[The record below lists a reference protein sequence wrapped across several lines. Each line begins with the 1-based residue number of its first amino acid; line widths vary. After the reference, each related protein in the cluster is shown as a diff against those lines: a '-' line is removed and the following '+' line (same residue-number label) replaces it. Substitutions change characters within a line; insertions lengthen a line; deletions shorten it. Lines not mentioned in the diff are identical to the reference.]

1 MIYLEHL
8 RKATNGVLYTTGKQ
22 SHFDAFCHDTRQLIP
37 GELFV
42 AVRGECGDGHDYLLD
57 AARRGAGGLLLEEQY
72 INALPEEVQA
82 TLMEAHVATIVVED
96 TRLALQQYAQ
106 YILDLWHPTVI
117 AVTGSTGKTSTKEAI
132 AAVLSSNFATFKS
145 WQNYNDLLGLPL
157 SLGRLEERHEYAV
170 LELACDH
177 PGEIRALCQIAHPSI
192 GVLTNI
198 SPAQLQYFGTVEQL
212 ASELGTLL
220 TALPNGGA
228 AIVNADDALIRN
240 VIVHVRERLAAPI
253 KTFQPSMV
261 QNLNVTWDGV
271 RADLPIVSDI
281 AGWQPGE
288 PGYHEGRSNAPPTIH
303 FESRLLGGHHASTM
317 LGAYT
322 VGMHCGLR
330 SAEIQDALANVQS
343 LPGRLNPLQGVEE
356 ARLLDDTHNAV
367 PASVIAGLETLKTL
381 PAGYRIAILGN
392 MLRLG
397 DFEEEAHR
405 LVGQKAAQCVDY
417 LILRGEKTTLIA
429 ESAHKAGLLSEHII
443 ITSTHEDAAQATKNL
458 LEQADLSPASPSTG
472 FNKTIQSSVGA
483 DSSRPPPMYRPSPT
497 ILIKGSEETRMERV
511 TELLMAQPEQARE
524 QLVRQTPG
532 WKQIV
537 VMRPDRPTW
546 VEIDLSAIA
555 HNTRQIQSL
564 VRPNV
569 RILASL
575 KADAYGHGALKVAR
589 TVLRN
594 GASMLGV
601 ATLSEAVP
609 LREAGIH
616 APILVFG
623 YVPHWQM
630 REAVRLR
637 LTLTLYSIESALA
650 LSRAAQALNQ
660 AVKVHVKVDTGMGRL
675 GVRAER
681 IDEIVELLHEITEL
695 PRLELEGIFTHFAM
709 ADAQDQTHVR
719 MQLARFQHVLQC
731 IEEEHMR
738 PPLVHAANSAAIFSL
753 PEAHFD
759 MVRPGIALYGLDPS
773 SEVPLP
779 AEFRPALSFKTQVAQ
794 VKDIPEGETISYGC
808 AYTTNRPT
816 RVSILPVGYA
826 DGFRRAPTN
835 WGSVLVHGQEAP
847 LLGRVCMDQ
856 CIIDITHIPQVRV
869 GDEVVLIGQQGAA
882 SLTAEQ
888 VAQRLGTINYE
899 VVSEILA
906 RVPRVD

>member
-1 MIYLEHL
+1 MPLVM
-8 RKATNGVLYTTGKQ
+8 TP
-22 SHFDAFCHDTRQLIP
+22 RQLIP

-42 AVRGECGDGHDYLLD
+42 AVRGERGDGHDYLLD
-57 AARRGAGGLLLEEQY
+57 AVKRGASGLLLEQNY
-72 INALPEEVQA
+72 FDVLSEEVQA
-82 TLMEAHVATIVVED
+82 TLLEAQSAIIAVED
-96 TRLALQQYAQ
+96 TRIALQKYAR

-132 AAVLSSNFATFKS
+132 ATVLSSNFATFKS

-177 PGEIRALCQIAHPSI
+177 PGEITALCEIARPSI

-198 SPAQLQYFGTVEQL
+198 SPAQLQYFGTVECL

-220 TALPNGGA
+220 TALPDAGVA
-228 AIVNADDALIRN
+228 FVNADDALIHN
-240 VIVHVRERLAAPI
+240 VIAHVEGKLAASI
-253 KTFQPSMV
+253 KTFQPSIA
-261 QNLNVTWDGV
+261 QNMQVTWEGI
-271 RADLPIVSDI
+271 RFDLPVASDT
-281 AGWQPGE
+281 AGSQEEIGWDEYPGDR
-288 PGYHEGRSNAPPTIH
+288 EGRPYISHPSTIH
-303 FESRLLGGHHASTM
+303 FQSRLLGAHHVSTM
-317 LGAYT
+317 LAAYA
-322 VGMHCGLR
+322 VGKHCGLR
-330 SAEIQDALANVQS
+330 PAEIQNALANLPP
-343 LPGRLNPLQGVEE
+343 LPGRLYPLEGVDG
-356 ARLLDDTHNAV
+356 ARLLDDTHNSV
-367 PASVIAGLETLKTL
+367 PASVIAGLEALQAF
-381 PAGYRIAILGN
+381 PASCRIAVLGD

-397 DFEEEAHR
+397 DFEEEAHH
-405 LVGQKAAQCVDY
+405 LIGQKAAQCVDY
-417 LILRGEKTTLIA
+417 LVLRGEKATLIA
-429 ESAHKAGLLSEHII
+429 ESAHKAGLSSEHII
-443 ITSTHEDAAQATKNL
+443 ITSTYEDAAQATKNL
-458 LEQADLSPASPSTG
+458 LEQFDLSTTSLSIDFT
-472 FNKTIQSSVGA
+472 KTTQPSVGA
-483 DSSRPPPMYRPSPT
+483 DLSRPPPLHRPS

-564 VRPNV
+564 VGPDV

-589 TVLRN
+589 TVLLN

-601 ATLSEAVP
+601 ATVSEAIP
-609 LREAGIH
+609 LREAGIY

-630 REAVRLR
+630 REAVRLQ
-637 LTLTLYSIESALA
+637 LTLTLYSIEAAQA
-650 LSRAAQALNQ
+650 LSRAAQALNET
-660 AVKVHVKVDTGMGRL
+660 VKVHVKVDTGMGRL
-675 GVRAER
+675 GMRSEHIAD
-681 IDEIVELLHEITEL
+681 ILELLHEIRAL
-695 PRLELEGIFTHFAM
+695 PHLVLEGIFTHFAM
-709 ADAQDQTHVR
+709 ADAQDLTHAR
-719 MQLARFQHVLQC
+719 MQLSRFLHVLQC
-731 IEEEHMR
+731 IDEEHMR
-738 PPLVHAANSAAIFSL
+738 PSLVHAANSAAALSL

-779 AEFRPALSFKTQVAQ
+779 AEFRSALSFKTQVAQ
-794 VKDIPEGETISYGC
+794 VKDVPEGECISYGC
-808 AYTTNRPT
+808 TYTTDRPT
-816 RVSILPVGYA
+816 RIAILPVGYA

-835 WGSVLVHGQEAP
+835 WGYVLVHEQEAP

-856 CIIDITHIPQVRV
+856 CIIDITHIPHVRV
-869 GDEVVLIGQQGAA
+869 GDEVVLIGQQGTA